1 MNTSR
6 TDAALQRIRNAL
18 DRIESVG
25 RPGGAAVRAQFE
37 LMARHS
43 KLRAE
48 ITATI
53 AEIETMINDAAV
65 D

>member
-1 MNTSR
+1 MNAPR
-6 TDAALQRIRNAL
+6 TEAALQRIRNAL

-25 RPGGAAVRAQFE
+25 RPGGAAARAQFE

-48 ITATI
+48 ITAAVT
-53 AEIETMINDAAV
+53 EIDAMINEAA
-65 D
+65 DD